1 MAMNRSAS
9 LIALLAIAPLAAC
22 STMPAPPQ
30 AAGKAPALALAAVEP
45 LPEPTSQA
53 SVLGMFL
60 AANTAVLQGR
70 NDIATDYFAHAAEQ
84 VASSGDTVLK
94 EQAFSSAVQAGRI
107 DQAAGLAPT
116 EGEAS
121 TNNIRLGRLVVG
133 VNDLAKGQGQAAFDA
148 LDPDK
153 IGQPY
158 RTAAILL
165 RPWAAAAA
173 GNVETSLAAVDVRN
187 DPQAQAYGQ
196 LNRALL
202 LERAGKTSEADAAF
216 KVLMGQDTRIAIFT
230 LTYGAFLERQN
241 RRGEALTLYDALAVE
256 RPDDMD
262 LKAARERARARR
274 AAPAAPTLPEG
285 AGQALLAIAETMLA
299 QNQQTN
305 AVAYLYL
312 ALRLD
317 PKQPLALTQIADFL
331 EGQGNDEA
339 ARATFASVPKGSV
352 EYLGARSRLVANY
365 LDSGKENAQ
374 AVALAQDVAHDLP
387 DDVEAQLLL
396 ADTLRETGDYAGAL
410 PILNKVVALR
420 GKDASWQL
428 YYTRAIVLEKTGHW
442 PDAEKDL
449 QTALKIAPNQAEL
462 QNYLGYSWADRNV
475 HLDEAMALLRRARQA
490 QPNNGAVLDS
500 LGWAYFRKGDL
511 KAAVDALEAAVARSP
526 AEADI
531 NDHLGDVYLKAGRR
545 LEARYQ
551 WERVLTLNPDPQLK
565 KDALAK
571 LAANP
576 DDTQSP
582 AAVAAARPDAP
593 TP

>member
-1 MAMNRSAS
+1 MSRTAS
-9 LIALLAIAPLAAC
+9 FLALLAIVPVAAC
-22 STMPAPPQ
+22 SSMPQQP
-30 AAGKAPALALAAVEP
+30 APALKVPLVAAAEP
-45 LPEPTSQA
+45 LPEPSSQA

-60 AANTAVLQGR
+60 AADTAVRQGR
-70 NDIATDYFAHAAEQ
+70 NDIATDYFARAAEQ
-84 VASSGDTVLK
+84 VAPSGDTVLK
-94 EQAFSSAVQAGRI
+94 EQAFSAAVQAGRI
-107 DQAAGLAPT
+107 DQAASLAPV
-116 EGEAS
+116 EGEGS
-121 TNNIRLGRLVVG
+121 PNNVRLGRLVVG
-133 VNDLAKGQGQAAFDA
+133 VNSLAKGHGQAAFDA
-148 LDPDK
+148 LNPEK
-153 IGQPY
+153 IGPPY

-173 GNVETSLAAVDVRN
+173 GNVDTSLAVVEVRN
-187 DPQAQAYGQ
+187 DSQAQAYGQ

-202 LERAGKTSEADAAF
+202 FERAGKIAEADAVF

-241 RRGEALTLYDALAVE
+241 RRAEASTLYDALATE
-256 RPDDMD
+256 RPDDGN
-262 LKAARERARARR
+262 LKAARDRVRAHRPAPP
-274 AAPAAPTLPEG
+274 APAPSEA
-285 AGQALLAIAETMLA
+285 AAQALLAIAETMLA

-312 ALRLD
+312 SLRLD
-317 PKQPLALTQIADFL
+317 PKQPLALMQIADFL

-339 ARATFASVPKGSV
+339 ARATFASVPKGTV
-352 EYLGARSRLVANY
+352 EYLGARSRLVASY

-374 AVALAQDVAHDLP
+374 AVALAQNVAREFP
-387 DDVEAQLLL
+387 DDVEGQLLL
-396 ADTLRETGDYAGAL
+396 ADTLRETHDYAGAL

-449 QTALKIAPNQAEL
+449 QTALKISPNQAEL

-475 HLDEAMALLRRARQA
+475 HLDEAMTLLRRARQA
-490 QPNNGAVLDS
+490 QPANGAILDS
-500 LGWAYFRKGDL
+500 LGWVNFRKGDL
-511 KAAVDALEAAVARSP
+511 KAAVEFLEAAVAKVP
-526 AEADI
+526 AEPDI

-551 WERVLTLNPDPQLK
+551 WQRVLTLNPDPQMK
-565 KDALAK
+565 KDVLAK

>member
-1 MAMNRSAS
+1 MSRSAS
-9 LIALLAIAPLAAC
+9 FLAVLAIVPVAAC
-22 STMPAPPQ
+22 SSMPAHPVT
-30 AAGKAPALALAAVEP
+30 ALKAPLVVAVEP

-60 AANTAVLQGR
+60 AADTAVLQGR
-70 NDIATDYFAHAAEQ
+70 NDIATDYFARAAEQ
-84 VASSGDTVLK
+84 VAPSGDTVLK
-94 EQAFSSAVQAGRI
+94 EQAFGAAVQAGRI
-107 DQAAGLAPT
+107 DQAANLAPV

-121 TNNIRLGRLVVG
+121 PNNVRLGRLVVG
-133 VNDLAKGQGQAAFDA
+133 VNSLAKGQGQASFDV
-148 LDPDK
+148 LNPYK
-153 IGQPY
+153 IGPPY
-158 RTAAILL
+158 RTAAVLL

-173 GNVETSLAAVDVRN
+173 GNVETSVAAVEIRG

-202 LERAGKTSEADAAF
+202 FERAGKVAEADAAF

-241 RRGEALTLYDALAVE
+241 RRPEALALYEALATE
-256 RPDDMD
+256 RPDD
-262 LKAARERARARR
+262 LELRAARDRARARR
-274 AAPAAPTLPEG
+274 PAPAAPTLAEG

-312 ALRLD
+312 SLRLD
-317 PKQPLALTQIADFL
+317 PKQPLALMQIADFL

-339 ARATFASVPKGSV
+339 ARATFAAVPKGTV
-352 EYLGARSRLVANY
+352 EYLGARSRLVASY
-365 LDSGKENAQ
+365 LDSKENGH
-374 AVALAQDVAHDLP
+374 AVALAQDAARDFP

-396 ADTLRETGDYAGAL
+396 ADTLRETNDYGAAL

-449 QTALKIAPNQAEL
+449 QAALKIAPNQAEL

-490 QPNNGAVLDS
+490 QPNNGAILDS
-500 LGWAYFRKGDL
+500 LGWANFRKGDL
-511 KAAVDALEAAVARSP
+511 KSAVEFLESAVAKAP
-526 AEADI
+526 AEPDI

-551 WERVLTLNPDPQLK
+551 WQRVLTLNPDPQMK
-565 KDALAK
+565 KDVLAK